1 MLGGQG
7 CTTNKMCSLLI
18 EWTDEA
24 LGCSCQGK
32 ACCKPGNS
40 NTLVPVRVFHDC
52 KILLLFNMGSCCQIY
67 LRPSALDPV
76 ICLPLALATLAAGQL
91 SGALMGALS
100 SDWQLPFPLSFPISP
115 FFPTV
120 WWGPASFLLLQLQL
134 PPLCS
139 QYQNSKIP
147 SLPPTRTN
155 NLNGFF
161 PWVLARV

>member
-1 MLGGQG
+1 
-7 CTTNKMCSLLI
+7 
-18 EWTDEA
+18 
-24 LGCSCQGK
+24 
-32 ACCKPGNS
+32 
-40 NTLVPVRVFHDC
+40 
-52 KILLLFNMGSCCQIY
+52 MGSCCQIY

-91 SGALMGALS
+91 SGAVMGALS
-100 SDWQLPFPLSFPISP
+100 SDWQLLFPLSFPISP

-155 NLNGFF
+155 NLPGSSQGCRQHCALGLSLWGFF
-161 PWVLARV
+161 CFYFHLLFSFNFILFSEALATFVLKVFRHFSAPQECDPF